1 MLAPKETVWLATT
14 TSCSPSS
21 DGIPPAWRAILSN
34 VSMNLAAGRGDHFVH
49 CGTLTVNEEEWEA
62 FIGALR
68 ECLGVAVE
76 VREGTQPRIVAS

>member
-1 MLAPKETVWLATT
+1 
-14 TSCSPSS
+14 
-21 DGIPPAWRAILSN
+21 
-34 VSMNLAAGRGDHFVH
+34 MNLAAGRGDHFVH